1 VGGFRGFLTVGR
13 GFLGVS
19 FRCLVGF
26 RGCPHC
32 GQGFPS
38 GAWWVSGGFPTVGRG
53 FLGISFRCL
62 AGLRGF
68 SYFRALF
75 AFILFVFDFFVGF
88 LVCFCLFCF
97 FVCFLCQYVVCVV
110 FFFIRFWVV
119 VSLLSLFLFFCD
131 SFSLW
136 FAYLL
141 LN

>member
-1 VGGFRGFLTVGR
+1 MSQWVDS
-13 GFLGVS
+13 GVS
-19 FRCLVGF
+19 SLWAGVSL
-26 RGCPHC
+26 
-32 GQGFPS
+32 GFPL

-97 FVCFLCQYVVCVV
+97 FVCFLCQSVVCVV

-119 VSLLSLFLFFCD
+119 VSLLSLFLFSVIHLVCGLPT
-131 SFSLW
+131 SC
-136 FAYLL
+136 
-141 LN
+141 